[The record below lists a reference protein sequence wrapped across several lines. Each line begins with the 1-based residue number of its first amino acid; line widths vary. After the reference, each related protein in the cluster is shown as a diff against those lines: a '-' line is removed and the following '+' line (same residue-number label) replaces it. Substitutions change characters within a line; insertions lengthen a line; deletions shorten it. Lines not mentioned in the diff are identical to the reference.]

1 MNPISELLISFATD
15 MTNETQTEIATRFGL
30 SRAGLKKALDPEKP
44 IESWLVGTLLKLS
57 YAFSMTIIIHAGEV
71 SAFCW
76 TVPLDTRCTN
86 TITPILTSLIGQG
99 KKAQIARQLGLSRR
113 TLYHCLRPD
122 KQVESFKLGT
132 LLKFSAVFAI
142 TIIISNGLLSAH
154 REPQE
159 NMRAKNKK

>member
-1 MNPISELLISFATD
+1 MNSISELLISFATD
-15 MTNETQTEIATRFGL
+15 MTNETQTEIAARFGL
-30 SRAGLKKALDPEKP
+30 SRAGLKKALDPAKT

-57 YAFSMTIIIHAGEV
+57 HAFSMTIIIHAGVV

-76 TVPLDTRCTN
+76 TVPLDTSTN
-86 TITPILTSLIGQG
+86 TITPILTELTSQG

-132 LLKFSAVFAI
+132 LLKFSAVFPI
-142 TIIISNGLLSAH
+142 TIIISNGRVSAH
-154 REPQE
+154 LEKRQ
-159 NMRAKNKK
+159 NKVNTK